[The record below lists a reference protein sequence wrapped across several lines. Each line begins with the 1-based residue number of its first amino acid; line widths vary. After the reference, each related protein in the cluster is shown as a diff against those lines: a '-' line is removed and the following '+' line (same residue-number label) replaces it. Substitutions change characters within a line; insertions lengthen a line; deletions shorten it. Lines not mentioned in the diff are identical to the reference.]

1 MNQNELTNLKNLF
14 ANSFT
19 TTNNSASKQYESTFG
34 NNKDSFYH
42 QRNYAKNNPYVDVE
56 VLSQKS

>member
-1 MNQNELTNLKNLF
+1 MNQDELTKFKSLF

-19 TTNNSASKQYESTFG
+19 TKSNRKVLTQNVNQL
-34 NNKDSFYH
+34 YH
-42 QRNYAKNNPYVDVE
+42 KNILNNNPYVDVE

>member
-19 TTNNSASKQYESTFG
+19 TTNNSATKQYSSTF
-34 NNKDSFYH
+34 NNKDTFYH
-42 QRNYAKNNPYVDVE
+42 QRNYVKNNPYVDVE